1 MNILIT
7 NDDGFAAEGIKILS
21 ERLSKEHNVFVVAP
35 SGNRSASSHFIS
47 MSKNLEI
54 KKNSENVWS

>member
-7 NDDGFAAEGIKILS
+7 NDDGFAAKGIKILS

-35 SGNRSASSHFIS
+35 SGNRSASSHFI
-47 MSKNLEI
+47 
-54 KKNSENVWS
+54 